1 MLHRIPALHTGT
13 FEECSYFACPLFHG
27 VVTPVSRCSD
37 EEDEAAPRLGA
48 GLPRAFGSAPKQRRF
63 QPSGAGPSREEIAG
77 MRSSGGAGPTVGL
90 GDIGHWEKHTKGIG
104 AKLLKQMGFREGG
117 GLGESLSHGHLR

>member
-1 MLHRIPALHTGT
+1 MERFSSIRPAHLPPPPSG
-13 FEECSYFACPLFHG
+13 
-27 VVTPVSRCSD
+27 SD

-63 QPSGAGPSREEIAG
+63 QSSGAGPSREEMAG
-77 MRSSGGAGPTVGL
+77 LRSAGGAGPTAGL

-117 GLGESLSHGHLR
+117 GLGERRAGTVARCSGAAAEHV